1 MMSVPDSTKEVTDL
15 LVAYGQGD
23 AEALERLIPLVY
35 SELHRRAGYYLRAER
50 SDHTLQP
57 TALVN
62 EAFLRLV
69 DQNISWQNRAHFF
82 GVAAQMMRR
91 ILVDHAR
98 AHNTEKRGGQARKL
112 SLDEA
117 IAVGNERPVDLIA
130 LDEALERLAQMDAE
144 KCRLVELRYFAG
156 LSVEETAEAMGMS
169 VATVMRH
176 WSMAK
181 AWLRKQMGEQG
192 A

>member
-82 GVAAQMMRR
+82 GVAAQVMRR

-112 SLDEA
+112 SRAEA

>member
-82 GVAAQMMRR
+82 GVAAQVMRR

>member
-1 MMSVPDSTKEVTDL
+1 M

-82 GVAAQMMRR
+82 GVAAQVMRR

>member
-1 MMSVPDSTKEVTDL
+1 MTESATKEVTEL
-15 LVAYGQGD
+15 LVAYSAGEAG
-23 AEALERLIPLVY
+23 ALERLIPLVY
-35 SELHRRAGYYLRAER
+35 DELHRRAGYYLRQER
-50 SDHTLQP
+50 RDHTLQA

-69 DQNISWQNRAHFF
+69 DQNIPWQNRSHFF
-82 GVAAQMMRR
+82 GVAAQVMRR

-98 AHNTEKRGGQARKL
+98 HHAARKRGGDQQKL
-112 SLDEA
+112 SLDET
-117 IAVGNERPVDLIA
+117 IAVSGERPVDLLA
-130 LDEALERLAQMDAE
+130 LDEALERLAKMDAE
-144 KCRLVELRYFAG
+144 KCKLVELRYFAG

-181 AWLRKQMGEQG
+181 AWLRREMGEE